1 MPDLYGF
8 SMKAIDGTDQRLGD
22 YKGKVLLIVN
32 VASQCGLTPQYEG
45 LQKLHAEY
53 APQGFAVLGFPCNQ
67 DPGRQGWR
75 RPADV
80 REGERAWHRPTA

>member
-32 VASQCGLTPQYEG
+32 VASQCGSRRSTRGCKSSTPSTRRR
-45 LQKLHAEY
+45 AS
-53 APQGFAVLGFPCNQ
+53 PCSAS
-67 DPGRQGWR
+67 
-75 RPADV
+75 PAIGILVGKDGV
-80 REGERAWHRPTA
+80 VPPM